1 VPALEHPVNERDR
14 VRIMRIASTVSSGLV
29 AALAVAGL
37 AAAPA
42 HAASPYPVNI
52 RVHEHKATE
61 FDPNWLFESPC
72 FNAVGDLTEVL
83 NAEAHALAAGL
94 DVDGNFVAPMHV
106 QKTVEE
112 SVLFVPYDSSLPTY
126 SGHSSVH
133 VTNTEDSPNAGFSN
147 TVTLRGSD
155 GSHLV
160 LHQNV
165 HIRVKANGIAL
176 TVENDNAHC

>member
-1 VPALEHPVNERDR
+1 
-14 VRIMRIASTVSSGLV
+14 MRIAISILSGCV
-29 AALAVAGL
+29 TALAVVSL
-37 AAAPA
+37 AAPPA
-42 HAASPYPVNI
+42 YAASPYPVNI
-52 RVHEHKATE
+52 RVHNHQATE

-72 FNAVGDLTEVL
+72 FNAVGDLTEVF
-83 NAEAHALAAGL
+83 NAEAHALASGL

-106 QKTVEE
+106 QETVEE

-147 TVTLRGSD
+147 TVILRGSD
-155 GSHLV
+155 GSHIV

-165 HIRVKANGIAL
+165 HIRVKANGIDLA
-176 TVENDNAHC
+176 VENDKAHC